1 MSKMTTDHYLIF
13 IEYLLWPVLLGIVC
27 YLWKDLTSRV
37 KSIENTSIRIEK
49 DIVRISTLLGQSI
62 ESK

>member
-1 MSKMTTDHYLIF
+1 MTTDHYLIF